1 MAKMTYDK
9 KLFDMNSWV
18 KLSTNLGARDK
29 LVKIIQY
36 FARILLWY
44 YRKIDIDESS
54 LRALCE
60 VNS

>member
-1 MAKMTYDK
+1 MTYDR
-9 KLFDMNSWV
+9 KLFDINTWV
-18 KLSTNLGARDK
+18 LLSKNLSARDK

-54 LRALCE
+54 LRSLCE
-60 VNS
+60 VYG